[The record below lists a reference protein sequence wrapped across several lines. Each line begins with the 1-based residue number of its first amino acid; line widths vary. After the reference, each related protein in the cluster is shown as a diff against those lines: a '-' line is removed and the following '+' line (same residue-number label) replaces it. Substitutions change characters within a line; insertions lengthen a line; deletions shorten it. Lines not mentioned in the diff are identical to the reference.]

1 MFGTLLKK
9 KISNDKLA
17 NIFINGIFT
26 SIDNSF
32 SLVSDFINDDPAFV
46 QSPNINPLDSYE
58 FSLIVLIG
66 NISNLESSF
75 PPEQA
80 DGIAEI
86 IYDKLA
92 RMYEMNT
99 SEFKQM
105 LRDYRT
111 FINRLNSPSKNMV
124 YGMSKAIFD
133 KYTLYNYQ
141 DEYFKRM
148 QTPNPLFLKRM
159 DSIVENFIWNWDTFF
174 KKHKMESSR
183 QVR

>member
-1 MFGTLLKK
+1 MFGTLIKK

-32 SLVSDFINDDPAFV
+32 PLVADFINEDSAFV
-46 QSPNINPLDSYE
+46 ESPNINPKDSFE
-58 FSLIVLIG
+58 FSLIVLVG

-80 DGIAEI
+80 DNIESI

-92 RMYEMNT
+92 RIYEMKT
-99 SEFKQM
+99 PEFKQM
-105 LRDYRT
+105 IREYKT
-111 FINRLNSPSKNMV
+111 FINRLNSPSKNMI

-133 KYTLYNYQ
+133 KYTLYNFQ

-159 DSIVENFIWNWDTFF
+159 DNIVENFVWNWDIFF
-174 KKHKMESSR
+174 KKYKLEH
-183 QVR
+183 